1 MLEGNSFTNSDSAK
15 MSMETTFQLKR
26 FGVSSSSVSVEVDF
40 SPSVESEPHDQQ
52 TSQTVSRSIP
62 IYNSDRNYF
71 TPSFI
76 LEMDKVFFL
85 LILENKY
92 CQNQH
97 IYQTLFEK
105 KIQ

>member
-26 FGVSSSSVSVEVDF
+26 FGVSSSCVSVEVDF
-40 SPSVESEPHDQQ
+40 SPSVEPELHDQQ
-52 TSQTVSRSIP
+52 SPQTISRSIP
-62 IYNSDRNYF
+62 IYNLDRNYF

-85 LILENKY
+85 LIL
-92 CQNQH
+92 
-97 IYQTLFEK
+97 
-105 KIQ
+105 

>member
-85 LILENKY
+85 LIL
-92 CQNQH
+92 
-97 IYQTLFEK
+97 
-105 KIQ
+105 